1 MKEDQRRRKRKAREQ
16 NPLMRRGYLE
26 KHVVEY
32 HMRLKVDREGMPR
45 NLHGVPRVFFS
56 PSALLQPLRDLSS
69 FFAFLF
75 EILSAAQQLCSLKV
89 TSRIDNPV

>member
-56 PSALLQPLRDLSS
+56 PSAAANPSVIYPVSSRFSSRYYLQLNSS
-69 FFAFLF
+69 VA
-75 EILSAAQQLCSLKV
+75 
-89 TSRIDNPV
+89 